1 MKEVN
6 IKEILEFN
14 HKVLDTLVQCNE
26 NKIDKIRTSILF
38 DEQINSVKVISDEN
52 RLKQILLNYI
62 SNAIK
67 FTISGYIKITAKY
80 LKEDKT
86 IEISVKD
93 TGLGI
98 KEEDQHLIFKEFNML
113 NINQNYLSKRS
124 GIGLG
129 ICKSM
134 AKMLNHKIGFNSKY
148 GKGTQFFLRIFC
160 DNFQSSKE
168 KKNTFSF
175 FKTLKGIPLDNRES
189 KVEDSRKIDVYE
201 TSREGILNEE
211 INSRRFSKGTSLEL
225 LNDTVN
231 DNHQT
236 TRRNFEFHISKELES
251 FIFRDISNGDIMRI
265 THKFFSI
272 ESKNN
277 IRNNNLTI
285 VLVDDHKLVRM
296 NTLNLIK
303 SIMSSLK
310 LSNYRIIE
318 ASDGIELLNIV
329 RLDKDNNIKC
339 ILVDEDMQYM
349 KGSEAVSFLRKL
361 EEERKIKKYQIVSM
375 TAFEDEEMKKKII
388 RSGVD
393 SIINKPCNKSE
404 LLKIITNLNLVH

>member
-14 HKVLDTLVQCNE
+14 HKVLDTLIQCNE
-26 NKIDKIRTSILF
+26 NKFDKIRTSIFF
-38 DEQINSVKVISDEN
+38 DKQINSVKVISDEN
-52 RLKQILLNYI
+52 RLKQIFLNFI

-67 FTISGYIKITAKY
+67 FTISGYIKITAKF
-80 LKEDKT
+80 LKEEKI

-93 TGLGI
+93 SGPGI
-98 KEEDQHLIFKEFNML
+98 KEEDQHIIFKEFNML
-113 NINQNYLSKRS
+113 NINQTKHSRGK

-129 ICKSM
+129 ICKSI
-134 AKMLNHKIGFNSKY
+134 AEMLNHKIGFNSKY

-160 DNFQSSKE
+160 DNTQSSKE
-168 KKNTFSF
+168 KKNTVSF
-175 FKTLKGIPLDNRES
+175 FKTFKKNQLENHDS
-189 KVEDSRKIDVYE
+189 KVEQRTIIEAFE

-211 INSRRFSKGTSLEL
+211 INSRRFSKEVGIGL
-225 LNDTVN
+225 LNNIVN
-231 DNHQT
+231 DDHQT
-236 TRRNFEFHISKELES
+236 TRRNFDFHISKELES
-251 FIFRDISNGDIMRI
+251 FILRDVSQSDFMRI

-272 ESKNN
+272 ESKNIIPN
-277 IRNNNLTI
+277 DNLTI

-303 SIMSSLK
+303 SIMTSLK
-310 LSNYRIIE
+310 FSNYNIIE

-349 KGSEAVSFLRKL
+349 NGSRRGKDKE
-361 EEERKIKKYQIVSM
+361 I
-375 TAFEDEEMKKKII
+375 
-388 RSGVD
+388 
-393 SIINKPCNKSE
+393 
-404 LLKIITNLNLVH
+404 